1 MAAQAM
7 EATFEAMYASHVR
20 DILAY
25 CLRRT
30 SHAEA
35 HDATAEVFA
44 VAWRR
49 MTDLPAD
56 PETLPWLFGV
66 AANVL
71 KNQGRSSR
79 RARNLAGKIGSQA
92 VEFQPGPETQLV
104 RRAEYEEVHRAID
117 SLKPKYRDVLKLVE
131 WEELPRE
138 QVAEMLSV
146 SRATIDQRIHRAYQ
160 QLGRRLKHMSYDQL
174 SQEGGDHDAAAAS

>member
-1 MAAQAM
+1 VNARAM
-7 EATFEAMYASHVR
+7 DATFEAMYASHVR
-20 DILAY
+20 DVLAY

-30 SHAEA
+30 AHAEA
-35 HDATAEVFA
+35 HDAAAEVFA

-49 MTDLPAD
+49 MTELPAE

-79 RARNLAGKIGSQA
+79 RSRNLAGKIGSQA

-138 QVAEMLSV
+138 QVAQMLSV
-146 SRATIDQRIHRAYQ
+146 SRSTIDQRIHRAYQ
-160 QLGRRLKHMSYDQL
+160 QLARKLKHL
-174 SQEGGDHDAAAAS
+174 SHSPMEGGDHDTAAAS